1 MPRDPNDFNDA
12 LVGWLHSHYG
22 PGRKYRSGRQ
32 WSIRAG
38 LNSGA
43 VNAIET
49 AGYGSPTALIAL
61 ARAAGVPPLY
71 VLQMDGHLTPEECD
85 PSQLELTPQE
95 QELLQRYRN
104 ADAGVRML
112 AESLLSRLYAT
123 SPDPGSESPNP
134 T

>member
-61 ARAAGVPPLY
+61 ARAAGVSPLY

-85 PSQLELTPQE
+85 PSQLALAPQE
-95 QELLQRYRN
+95 QAVLQRYR
-104 ADAGVRML
+104 
-112 AESLLSRLYAT
+112 LLSEPVRDTVDAVMLLALERVADP
-123 SPDPGSESPNP
+123 SPTDPASP
-134 T
+134 